1 MLSSQTKD
9 EITAKA
15 MTELQTLPL
24 EIDKVLEADNQT
36 LEKMIYPAS
45 FYKVIVY

>member
-15 MTELQTLPL
+15 MVELKKFPL
-24 EIDKVLEADNQT
+24 EIDVMLAAEP
-36 LEKMIYPAS
+36 EKISQAIYPVS
-45 FYKVIVY
+45 FYKV